1 MSEGATSPALEPEVA
16 PLPDND
22 DIHREIFLRLLP
34 LPSSLPRASLVCKRW
49 RRILSDP
56 AFLRR
61 FRAHHRAPPLLGFFA
76 DEDGD
81 IEFVPTLRRPDRIPG
96 ARFSLPRR
104 GDDYLSFLG
113 CRHGLA
119 LLVDRA
125 RSEAVVWNPVTGSQ
139 CRVPFPPE
147 FNKRH
152 VYYKGAVLSSSGD
165 DHVHADCRLIP
176 FKLVLVHH
184 TDLHDT
190 LASACLYQSESGKW
204 GNISSIAIPWSRL
217 HQPAVLVGN
226 RLYWILLGTSDIL
239 EFDLDGQS
247 LAMIQKPEDP
257 RVTKNS
263 GIQALRVEGNK
274 LGLATLSKLSIQ
286 LWQRET
292 NSDAAGRWVPWK
304 TIELDKLLPL
314 SRLIRIWPTTILGF
328 DEDSNAF
335 FICTSVG
342 VYMIQLESTQFTK
355 LFEGD
360 SFTAYYPY
368 TSLYTAGLG
377 IDDGDDR
384 AQILNNT

>member
-1 MSEGATSPALEPEVA
+1 VRAV

-22 DIHREIFLRLLP
+22 DLLREILLRLPP

-49 RRILSDP
+49 RRLVADP
-56 AFLRR
+56 FFLRR
-61 FRAHHRAPPLLGFFA
+61 FREHHHRTPPPLLGYFFS
-76 DEDGD
+76 DPRGPV
-81 IEFVPTLRRPDRIPG
+81 FVPTLAPPDCIPPE
-96 ARFSLPRR
+96 RFSLPRQPGAAGER
-104 GDDYLSFLG
+104 LFFLG

-125 RSEAVVWNPVTGSQ
+125 RSEAVVWNPITGSQ

-165 DHVHADCRLIP
+165 GHVHGDCRLIP

-190 LASACLYQSESGKW
+190 LASACLYESESGKW
-204 GNISSIAIPWSRL
+204 GNISSVAIPWSRL

-257 RVTKNS
+257 RVTNNS

-314 SRLIRIWPTTILGF
+314 SRLMRIWPTTILGF

-342 VYMIQLESTQFTK
+342 IYMIQLESTQFTK

-368 TSLYTAGLG
+368 TSLYTAGKFIFMLHK
-377 IDDGDDR
+377 
-384 AQILNNT
+384 